1 MNSITKFDRQNLRE
15 LRSEIEA
22 ALTIIAQKHDI
33 SIDVANGSFS
43 DNTYSCRIKCATRA
57 GKQASSVIFG
67 IDEPIVRG
75 VTTFKFNTSVFT
87 VVEIN
92 NTKPKYKILAQN
104 QNGTKY
110 WFQTSLVVEN
120 RLS

>member
-1 MNSITKFDRQNLRE
+1 MNITKFDRQNLKE

-22 ALTIIAQKHDI
+22 ALTAIAQKHDI

-43 DNTYSCRIKCATRA
+43 DNTYSCRIKCSTRA

-67 IDEPIVRG
+67 VNEPIIKD
-75 VTTFKFNTSVFT
+75 VTSFKFNTSIFT
-87 VVEIN
+87 VKEID

-110 WFQTSLVVEN
+110 WFETSVVIGG
-120 RLS
+120 RIS